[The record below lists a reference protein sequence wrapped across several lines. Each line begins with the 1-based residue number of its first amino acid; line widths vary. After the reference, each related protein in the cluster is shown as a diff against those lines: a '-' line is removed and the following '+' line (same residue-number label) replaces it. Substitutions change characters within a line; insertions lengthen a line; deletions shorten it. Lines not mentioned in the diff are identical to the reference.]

1 LKLSGLIKLCCAFFT
16 IFQRSIYSPE
26 PAIFEGGEIS
36 MTNNW
41 ILRKEDKLFDPVSL
55 KTLRTW
61 VYENRVQSRDMVS
74 SDGGNTWSLAEKTPE
89 LLPFF
94 SSQSPIVSEL
104 PTGYVGKVERRQ
116 RSIEVIDMIP
126 MIDMVFLLLIFFALT
141 NTFEM
146 QRFLELNLP
155 KGSSGIELKKT
166 EKLTLAINKDN
177 QITLENE
184 LIELPELE
192 SKLKAVMQG
201 GTKVTLV
208 IKGDENVPHG
218 RVVELMDAAN
228 AAGVQKIMVTV
239 SRK

>member
-1 LKLSGLIKLCCAFFT
+1 MA
-16 IFQRSIYSPE
+16 
-26 PAIFEGGEIS
+26 
-36 MTNNW
+36 NDW

-61 VYENRVQSRDMVS
+61 VYENRVQGRDMVS
-74 SDGGNTWSLAEKTPE
+74 SDGGKTWSLAEKTPE

-94 SSQSPIVSEL
+94 SSQSPTISEL
-104 PTGYVGKVERRQ
+104 PTGYVGKVERRR

-141 NTFEM
+141 NTFEI

-192 SKLKAVMQG
+192 TQVA
-201 GTKVTLV
+201 
-208 IKGDENVPHG
+208 KGDETVVIESVKAASDILAPLDGEVVAVNDALTDNPGLVNEDPMEGAWFFKMKIEDMSLLDDLVWLGHVVNNDGHSKG
-218 RVVELMDAAN
+218 RF
-228 AAGVQKIMVTV
+228 
-239 SRK
+239 

>member
-1 LKLSGLIKLCCAFFT
+1 
-16 IFQRSIYSPE
+16 
-26 PAIFEGGEIS
+26 
-36 MTNNW
+36 MTNKW
-41 ILRKEDKLFDPVSL
+41 ILRKEDKLFDPFSL

-61 VYENRVQSRDMVS
+61 VYENRVHGRDMVS
-74 SDGGNTWSLAEKTPE
+74 SDGGKTWSLAERTPE
-89 LLPFF
+89 LMPFF
-94 SSQSPIVSEL
+94 SSQSSTVSEL
-104 PTGYVGKVERRQ
+104 PTGYVGKIERRR

-141 NTFEM
+141 STFEV

-166 EKLTLAINKDN
+166 EKLTLSISKEN

-184 LIELPELE
+184 PIELPELE
-192 SKLKAVMQG
+192 AKLKAVMQG
-201 GTKVTLV
+201 DTEVTLV

-228 AAGVQKIMVTV
+228 GAGVKKILITV
-239 SRK
+239 RKK

>member
-1 LKLSGLIKLCCAFFT
+1 
-16 IFQRSIYSPE
+16 
-26 PAIFEGGEIS
+26 
-36 MTNNW
+36 MTNKW
-41 ILRKEDKLFDPVSL
+41 ILRKEDKLFDPVPL

-61 VYENRVQSRDMVS
+61 VYENRVHGRDMVS
-74 SDGGNTWSLAEKTPE
+74 SDGGKTWSLAERTPE
-89 LLPFF
+89 LIPFF
-94 SSQSPIVSEL
+94 SSQSSTVSEL
-104 PTGYVGKVERRQ
+104 PTGYVGKIERRR

-141 NTFEM
+141 STFEV

-166 EKLTLAINKDN
+166 ERLTLSITREN
-177 QITLENE
+177 QIILENE
-184 LIELPELE
+184 PIELPQLE
-192 SKLKAVMQG
+192 SKLKEIMQG
-201 GTKVTLV
+201 GTEVTLV

>member
-1 LKLSGLIKLCCAFFT
+1 MA
-16 IFQRSIYSPE
+16 
-26 PAIFEGGEIS
+26 
-36 MTNNW
+36 NDW
-41 ILRKEDKLFDPVSL
+41 ILRKEDKLFDPVPL

-61 VYENRVQSRDMVS
+61 VYEKRVQGRDMVS
-74 SDGGNTWSLAEKTPE
+74 SDGGKTWSLAEKTPE

-94 SSQSPIVSEL
+94 SSQTPTVSEL

-192 SKLKAVMQG
+192 AKLKAIMQQD
-201 GTKVTLV
+201 TDVTLV
-208 IKGDENVPHG
+208 IEGDENVPHG

-228 AAGVQKIMVTV
+228 GTGVKKILITV
-239 SRK
+239 RRK

>member
-1 LKLSGLIKLCCAFFT
+1 MA
-16 IFQRSIYSPE
+16 
-26 PAIFEGGEIS
+26 
-36 MTNNW
+36 NDW

-55 KTLRTW
+55 KILRTW
-61 VYENRVQSRDMVS
+61 VYENRVQGRDMVS
-74 SDGGNTWSLAEKTPE
+74 SDGGKTWSLAEKTPE

-94 SSQSPIVSEL
+94 SSQSPTISEL
-104 PTGYVGKVERRQ
+104 PTGYVGKVERRR

-141 NTFEM
+141 NTFEI
-146 QRFLELNLP
+146 QRFLELHLP

-184 LIELPELE
+184 LIELPEL
-192 SKLKAVMQG
+192 KARLKEIMQQN
-201 GTKVTLV
+201 TEVTLV
-208 IKGDENVPHG
+208 IEGDENVPHG

-228 AAGVQKIMVTV
+228 VTGVKKILITV
-239 SRK
+239 RRK

>member
-1 LKLSGLIKLCCAFFT
+1 
-16 IFQRSIYSPE
+16 
-26 PAIFEGGEIS
+26 
-36 MTNNW
+36 MTNKW
-41 ILRKEDKLFDPVSL
+41 ILRKEDKLFDPVPL

-61 VYENRVQSRDMVS
+61 VYENRVHGRDMVS
-74 SDGGNTWSLAEKTPE
+74 SDGGKTWSLADRTPE
-89 LLPFF
+89 LIPFF
-94 SSQSPIVSEL
+94 SSQSSTVSEL
-104 PTGYVGKVERRQ
+104 PTGYVGKIERRR

-141 NTFEM
+141 STFEV

-166 EKLTLAINKDN
+166 ERLTLSISREN
-177 QITLENE
+177 QIILENE
-184 LIELPELE
+184 PIELPQLE
-192 SKLKAVMQG
+192 SKLKEIMQG
-201 GTKVTLV
+201 GTEVTLV

>member
-1 LKLSGLIKLCCAFFT
+1 
-16 IFQRSIYSPE
+16 
-26 PAIFEGGEIS
+26 
-36 MTNNW
+36 MTNEW

-61 VYENRVQSRDMVS
+61 VYENRVHGKDMVS
-74 SDGGNTWSLAEKTPE
+74 SDGGKTWTLAERTPE

-94 SSQSPIVSEL
+94 SSQSVTVSEL
-104 PTGYVGKVERRQ
+104 PTGYIGKVERRR

-141 NTFEM
+141 STFEV

-166 EKLTLAINKDN
+166 ERLTLSISKEN
-177 QITLENE
+177 QITLENNP
-184 LIELPELE
+184 IELGELE
-192 SKLKAVMQG
+192 SKLKEITQG
-201 GTKVTLV
+201 GSEVTLV
-208 IKGDENVPHG
+208 IRGDENVPHG

-228 AAGVQKIMVTV
+228 GAGVKKILVTV

>member
-1 LKLSGLIKLCCAFFT
+1 MKN
-16 IFQRSIYSPE
+16 E
-26 PAIFEGGEIS
+26 
-36 MTNNW
+36 W
-41 ILRKEDKLFDPVSL
+41 VLRKEDKLFDPVPL

-61 VYENRVQSRDMVS
+61 VYDNRVHGRDMVS
-74 SDGGNTWSLAEKTPE
+74 SDGGKTWTLAERTPE
-89 LLPFF
+89 LMPFF
-94 SSQSPIVSEL
+94 SSQSSTVSEL
-104 PTGYVGKVERRQ
+104 PTGYVGKVERRS

-141 NTFEM
+141 NTFEI

-166 EKLTLAINKDN
+166 ERLTLSISKGN

-192 SKLKAVMQG
+192 AKLKEVMLAD
-201 GTKVTLV
+201 TEVTLV
-208 IKGDENVPHG
+208 IEGDENVPHG

-228 AAGVQKIMVTV
+228 GAGVKKILITV
-239 SRK
+239 RKK

>member
-1 LKLSGLIKLCCAFFT
+1 
-16 IFQRSIYSPE
+16 
-26 PAIFEGGEIS
+26 
-36 MTNNW
+36 MTNKW
-41 ILRKEDKLFDPVSL
+41 ILRKEDKLFDPVPL

-61 VYENRVQSRDMVS
+61 VYENRVHGRDMVS
-74 SDGGNTWSLAEKTPE
+74 SDGGKTWSLAERTPE
-89 LLPFF
+89 LMPFF
-94 SSQSPIVSEL
+94 SSQSSTVSEL
-104 PTGYVGKVERRQ
+104 PTGYVGKIERRR

-141 NTFEM
+141 STFEV

-166 EKLTLAINKDN
+166 ERLTLSISREN
-177 QITLENE
+177 QIILENE
-184 LIELPELE
+184 PIELPELE
-192 SKLKAVMQG
+192 SKLKEVMQG
-201 GTKVTLV
+201 GTEVTLV

>member
-1 LKLSGLIKLCCAFFT
+1 
-16 IFQRSIYSPE
+16 
-26 PAIFEGGEIS
+26 
-36 MTNNW
+36 MTNKW
-41 ILRKEDKLFDPVSL
+41 ILRKEDKLFDPVPL

-61 VYENRVQSRDMVS
+61 VYENRVHGRDMVS
-74 SDGGNTWSLAEKTPE
+74 SDGGKTWSLADRTPE
-89 LLPFF
+89 LIPFF
-94 SSQSPIVSEL
+94 SSQSSTVSEL
-104 PTGYVGKVERRQ
+104 PTGYVGKIERRR

-141 NTFEM
+141 STFEV

-166 EKLTLAINKDN
+166 ERLTLSISREN
-177 QITLENE
+177 QIILENE
-184 LIELPELE
+184 PIELPELE
-192 SKLKAVMQG
+192 SKLKEAMQG
-201 GTKVTLV
+201 GTEVTLV

>member
-1 LKLSGLIKLCCAFFT
+1 
-16 IFQRSIYSPE
+16 
-26 PAIFEGGEIS
+26 
-36 MTNNW
+36 MTNKW
-41 ILRKEDKLFDPVSL
+41 ILRKEDKLFDPVPL

-61 VYENRVQSRDMVS
+61 VYENRVHGRDMVS
-74 SDGGNTWSLAEKTPE
+74 SDGGKTWSLADRTPE
-89 LLPFF
+89 LIPFF
-94 SSQSPIVSEL
+94 SSQSSTVSEL
-104 PTGYVGKVERRQ
+104 PTGYVGKIERKR

-141 NTFEM
+141 STFEV

-166 EKLTLAINKDN
+166 ERLTLSISREN
-177 QITLENE
+177 QIILENE
-184 LIELPELE
+184 PIELPELE
-192 SKLKAVMQG
+192 SKLKEAMQG
-201 GTKVTLV
+201 GTEVTLV

>member
-1 LKLSGLIKLCCAFFT
+1 
-16 IFQRSIYSPE
+16 
-26 PAIFEGGEIS
+26 
-36 MTNNW
+36 MTNEW

-61 VYENRVQSRDMVS
+61 VYDNRVHGRDMVS
-74 SDGGNTWSLAEKTPE
+74 SDGGKTWTLAERTPE
-89 LLPFF
+89 LMPFF
-94 SSQSPIVSEL
+94 SSQSSTVSEL
-104 PTGYVGKVERRQ
+104 PTGYVGKVERRS

-141 NTFEM
+141 NTFEI

-166 EKLTLAINKDN
+166 ERLTLSISKEN

-192 SKLKAVMQG
+192 AKLKEVMIAD
-201 GTKVTLV
+201 TDVTLV
-208 IKGDENVPHG
+208 IEGDENVPHG

-228 AAGVQKIMVTV
+228 GAGVKKILITV
-239 SRK
+239 RKR

>member
-1 LKLSGLIKLCCAFFT
+1 MANDWK
-16 IFQRSIYSPE
+16 
-26 PAIFEGGEIS
+26 
-36 MTNNW
+36 
-41 ILRKEDKLFDPVSL
+41 LRKDDKLFEAVSL

-61 VYENRVQSRDMVS
+61 VYENRVQGRDMVS
-74 SDGGNTWSLAEKTPE
+74 SNGGKTWSLAEKTPE

-94 SSQSPIVSEL
+94 SSQSQTVSEL

-155 KGSSGIELKKT
+155 EGSSGIELKKT
-166 EKLTLAINKDN
+166 EQLTLAINKDN

-184 LIELPELE
+184 LIELSELE
-192 SKLKAVMQG
+192 TRLKEIIQQD
-201 GTKVTLV
+201 TDVTLV
-208 IKGDENVPHG
+208 VEGDENVPHG

-228 AAGVQKIMVTV
+228 GTGVKKILITV
-239 SRK
+239 KRK

>member
-1 LKLSGLIKLCCAFFT
+1 
-16 IFQRSIYSPE
+16 
-26 PAIFEGGEIS
+26 
-36 MTNNW
+36 MTNKW

-61 VYENRVQSRDMVS
+61 VYENRVHGRDMVS
-74 SDGGNTWSLAEKTPE
+74 SDEGKTWTLAERTPE

-94 SSQSPIVSEL
+94 SSQSSTVSEI
-104 PTGYVGKVERRQ
+104 PTGYVGKIERRR

-141 NTFEM
+141 NTFEV

-155 KGSSGIELKKT
+155 KGSSGIELKKS
-166 EKLTLAINKDN
+166 ERLTLYISKEN
-177 QITLENE
+177 QIILENNQ
-184 LIELPELE
+184 IELGELE
-192 SKLKAVMQG
+192 SKLKEVMQAG
-201 GTKVTLV
+201 AEVTLV

-218 RVVELMDAAN
+218 RVVELMDVAN
-228 AAGVQKIMVTV
+228 GAGVKKIMVTV

>member
-1 LKLSGLIKLCCAFFT
+1 
-16 IFQRSIYSPE
+16 
-26 PAIFEGGEIS
+26 

-61 VYENRVQSRDMVS
+61 VYENRVHGRDMVS
-74 SDGGNTWSLAEKTPE
+74 SDGGKTWSLAQRTPE
-89 LLPFF
+89 LMPFF
-94 SSQSPIVSEL
+94 SSQSSTVSEL
-104 PTGYVGKVERRQ
+104 PTGYVGKIERRR

-141 NTFEM
+141 STFEV

-166 EKLTLAINKDN
+166 ERLTLSISGEN
-177 QITLENE
+177 QIMLENE
-184 LIELPELE
+184 PIELPELE
-192 SKLKAVMQG
+192 AKLKEEMIADIE
-201 GTKVTLV
+201 VTLV
-208 IKGDENVPHG
+208 IEGDENVPHG

-228 AAGVQKIMVTV
+228 GAGVKKILITV
-239 SRK
+239 RKK

>member
-1 LKLSGLIKLCCAFFT
+1 
-16 IFQRSIYSPE
+16 
-26 PAIFEGGEIS
+26 
-36 MTNNW
+36 MTNKW

-61 VYENRVQSRDMVS
+61 VYENRVHGRDMVS
-74 SDGGNTWSLAEKTPE
+74 SDGGKTWSLAERTPE
-89 LLPFF
+89 LMPFF
-94 SSQSPIVSEL
+94 SSQSSTVSEL
-104 PTGYVGKVERRQ
+104 PTGYVGKIERRR

-141 NTFEM
+141 STFEV

-166 EKLTLAINKDN
+166 ERLTLSISREN
-177 QITLENE
+177 QIILENE
-184 LIELPELE
+184 PIELPELE
-192 SKLKAVMQG
+192 AKLKEIMIG
-201 GTKVTLV
+201 DTEVTLV

-228 AAGVQKIMVTV
+228 GAGVKKILITV
-239 SRK
+239 RKK

>member
-1 LKLSGLIKLCCAFFT
+1 
-16 IFQRSIYSPE
+16 
-26 PAIFEGGEIS
+26 
-36 MTNNW
+36 MTNEW
-41 ILRKEDKLFDPVSL
+41 ILRKEDKVFEPVSL

-61 VYENRVQSRDMVS
+61 VYENRVQGRDMVS
-74 SDGGNTWSLAEKTPE
+74 SDGGKTWSLAARTPE
-89 LLPFF
+89 LMPFF
-94 SSQSPIVSEL
+94 SSQTPAVSES
-104 PTGYVGKVERRQ
+104 PTGYVGKIERRR

-184 LIELPELE
+184 LIELPELKA
-192 SKLKAVMQG
+192 KLKAIMQQD
-201 GTKVTLV
+201 TEVTLV
-208 IKGDENVPHG
+208 IEGDENVAHG

-228 AAGVQKIMVTV
+228 GAGVKKILITV
-239 SRK
+239 RRK